1 MKEIVKFFNSKIYK
15 TEKKIKTAF
24 IILVMFLAGMYI
36 GLAINYM
43 ELQNKEKEIREYQ
56 VEIDDKK
63 QTLDRVIQEK
73 EDLETILNNYTIQER
88 KNENENK

>member
-1 MKEIVKFFNSKIYK
+1 MKKTKHFNKNIYE

-24 IILVMFLAGMYI
+24 IILLTFLIGMYI

-56 VEIDDKK
+56 VEVDSQK

-73 EDLETILNNYTIQER
+73 EDLETILNNYTINER
-88 KNENENK
+88 R

>member
-1 MKEIVKFFNSKIYK
+1 MQKTKYYDKNVYK

-43 ELQNKEKEIREYQ
+43 ELQNKEREIREYQ
-56 VEIDDKK
+56 VEIDS
-63 QTLDRVIQEK
+63 LK
-73 EDLETILNNYTIQER
+73 ETVYILQ
-88 KNENENK
+88 KEND

>member
-1 MKEIVKFFNSKIYK
+1 MKKTKYFNKNIYE

-43 ELQNKEKEIREYQ
+43 ELQNKEQQIREYQ
-56 VEIDDKK
+56 VEVDSLK
-63 QTLDRVIQEK
+63 
-73 EDLETILNNYTIQER
+73 ETIYLIQQEV
-88 KNENENK
+88 KQ